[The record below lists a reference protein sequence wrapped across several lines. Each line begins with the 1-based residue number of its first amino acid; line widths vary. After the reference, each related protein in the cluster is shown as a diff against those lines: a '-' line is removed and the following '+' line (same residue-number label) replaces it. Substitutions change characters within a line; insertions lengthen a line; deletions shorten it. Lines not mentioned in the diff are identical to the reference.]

1 MKTIVDKSGPTL
13 HNVIYDV
20 VQTDEFSEWLEAL
33 KDIPARA
40 RIVLRLTRFTLGN
53 LGDVKSVGAGV
64 REARIDYGP
73 GYRLYFVMTG
83 GKVILLLCGGSKQRQ
98 QSDIET
104 ALTLAEKYK

>member
-1 MKTIVDKSGPTL
+1 MKTIVDKNEPNLQSL
-13 HNVIYDV
+13 IYDV

-64 REARIDYGP
+64 WEARLDFGP
-73 GYRLYFVMTG
+73 GYRLYFVKTG
-83 GKVILLLCGGSKQRQ
+83 SQIILLLCGGSKRRQ
-98 QSDIET
+98 QSDIER
-104 ALTLAEKYK
+104 AMTLAEKYK